1 VTLGPLPDR
10 IAAVRATAFFGHL
23 AEDDVLQIANR
34 LTQRSFDKG
43 VAVFRAGDPSDAL
56 FLLVRGRIAIRDGLS
71 ALVTLEPPEC
81 FGELGVLAEEPR
93 SADAV
98 CEASCELSGLAS
110 TDLQA
115 LLRDRPAIQ
124 RQVMRGLVRRVKEA
138 GRRAR
143 Q

>member
-1 VTLGPLPDR
+1 MTLRPLPDR

-23 AEDDVLQIANR
+23 AEDDVVQIANR
-34 LTQRSFDKG
+34 LTERSFDKG

-71 ALVTLEPPEC
+71 TLVTLEPPEC

-98 CEASCELSGLAS
+98 CEASCELLRLAS